1 MDEIER
7 DAGCHMERCGVIDYK
22 DLIGYDYD
30 DDLDIFK
37 DDFKDDIDDDIIG
50 IDDLQ
55 DDNIHDGPQRDVDRG

>member
-30 DDLDIFK
+30 DD
-37 DDFKDDIDDDIIG
+37 IIG

>member
-37 DDFKDDIDDDIIG
+37 DDFKDD
-50 IDDLQ
+50 
-55 DDNIHDGPQRDVDRG
+55 NIHDGPQRDVDRG

>member
-1 MDEIER
+1 MRVPSEREDSMDEIER

-22 DLIGYDYD
+22 DLIDYDY
-30 DDLDIFK
+30 
-37 DDFKDDIDDDIIG
+37 DDDIIG